1 MCEPKA
7 ELAMMEEDVV
17 DDDARAMDKDDDIV
31 VGLAMGRM
39 RWMEWNS

>member
-17 DDDARAMDKDDDIV
+17 DDARAMDKDDDNV
-31 VGLAMGRM
+31 
-39 RWMEWNS
+39 S

>member
-31 VGLAMGRM
+31 AGTVMGRM
-39 RWMEWNS
+39 RWMEWIS

>member
-31 VGLAMGRM
+31 AVPAMGRM